1 MAEQHYHNAI
11 VERSWAALQELRRRY
26 QFVLIGGW
34 AAWVHTRGAKSRD
47 IDIVVDYPELA
58 RLRVDYQVR
67 KNERLKKYEIKAD
80 GFDIDIYVPHY
91 STTLALPP
99 EFVRQRAENRE
110 GFLVPD
116 AETLLALKLGAWAER
131 RGTPKGTKDQIDIQ
145 SLLPFTSRERFA
157 AMLERSG
164 IEQGRAAT
172 LQNLYDEV
180 SRDIP
185 RRSRQPGRA
194 PGPERDYER

>member
-1 MAEQHYHNAI
+1 MAEEHYHNAI
-11 VERSWAALQELRRRY
+11 VERSWAALQELRKRY
-26 QFVLIGGW
+26 DFVLIGGW
-34 AAWVHTRGAKSRD
+34 AAWVHARGAKSRD

-91 STTLALPP
+91 STTLALPA
-99 EFVRQRAENRE
+99 EFVRQRVENRE

-131 RGTPKGTKDQIDIQ
+131 RGTPKGSKDRTDIQ
-145 SLLPFTSRERFA
+145 ALLPLTSRERFA
-157 AMLERSG
+157 AMLAQSG
-164 IEQGRAAT
+164 AGQNRAAA
-172 LQNLYDEV
+172 LLNLYDEAC
-180 SRDIP
+180 RDISH
-185 RRSRQPGRA
+185 RGRQPRRA
-194 PGPERDYER
+194 PGP